1 MAHRARRMAHRAS
14 RTARQSLVTELLD
27 AFWVQTL
34 LKVLV
39 VAAVIPAA
47 GLGIGFA
54 ELKLSAKMQSRIG
67 PYFAGGRWG
76 WAQLLADGIK
86 FFQKEDLVPDNADR
100 PVFKAAPFLVFV
112 STVALFVVI
121 PIGPGGLVVRDLDVG
136 VFYALAISSLSTIG
150 VLMAG
155 WSSGNKYS
163 LIGGLRAAGQLIA
176 YELPLVL
183 SVVGVV
189 ILAGTMS
196 LTGIVEAQAGWL
208 SETGWAFG
216 MPFAVVQAVGF
227 GVFFIAALA
236 ELSRIPFDMPIAES
250 ELVMGYVTEYSGF
263 RFLFFFLAEYANMF
277 ALSAIAA
284 TLFLGG
290 YWAPGLTDAQLQVFG
305 PIILIAKVSVLVFLM
320 IWFRW
325 TFPRFREDQLQSL
338 AWKVLIPLALANII
352 LTGIVKVVV

>member
-1 MAHRARRMAHRAS
+1 M
-14 RTARQSLVTELLD
+14 TELFD
-27 AFWVQTL
+27 QFWFQTL
-34 LKVLV
+34 IKVLV
-39 VAAVIPAA
+39 IAAIIPAA

-54 ELKLSAKMQSRIG
+54 ELKLSAKMQSRVG

-86 FFQKEDLVPDNADR
+86 FFQKEDLIPDNADR
-100 PVFKAAPFLVFV
+100 PVFKAAPYLVFV
-112 STVALFVVI
+112 ATVATFVVI
-121 PIGPGGLVVRDLDVG
+121 PFGPDLVVRDLEIG
-136 VFYALAISSLSTIG
+136 VFYALAIGSLSTIG

-163 LIGGLRAAGQLIA
+163 LMGGLRAAGQLIA

-183 SVVGVV
+183 STVGIVV
-189 ILAGTMS
+189 LAGTMS
-196 LTGIVEAQAGWL
+196 LNGIVDAQASFL
-208 SETGWAFG
+208 SETGWALGF
-216 MPFAVVQAVGF
+216 PFVIVQFVGLA
-227 GVFFIAALA
+227 VFFIAGLA

-277 ALSAIAA
+277 ALAAIAA

-290 YWAPGLTDAQLQVFG
+290 YWVPGLSDAQLNVFG
-305 PIILIAKVSVLVFLM
+305 PLVLIAKAGILIFLM

-338 AWKVLIPLALANII
+338 AWKWLIPISLANIVA
-352 LTGIVKVVV
+352 TGILKVVI